1 MSRKV
6 LRACSGGSTDAGERV
21 FQAQLAAMELYR
33 KLQQAKEELFT
44 CEADG
49 HLSVRRRFT
58 GTAGTGKITD

>member
-33 KLQQAKEELFT
+33 QLKQAKEELFT
-44 CEADG
+44 CERDG
-49 HLSVRRRFT
+49 HLSVRLRFT
-58 GTAGTGKITD
+58 GAVGTGKITD